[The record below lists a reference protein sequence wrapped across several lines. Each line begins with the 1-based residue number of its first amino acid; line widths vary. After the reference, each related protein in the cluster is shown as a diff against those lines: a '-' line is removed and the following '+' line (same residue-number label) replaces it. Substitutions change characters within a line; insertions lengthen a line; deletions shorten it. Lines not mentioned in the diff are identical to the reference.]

1 MSKEGKFLVYC
12 TELYKSVKGLTGFQV
27 SELFSEYQVW
37 DYVYACFEALHTT
50 GENYIVEDIDQY
62 IQERQAVV

>member
-12 TELYKSVKGLTGFQV
+12 TELYKSVKGLTGLQV
-27 SELFSEYQVW
+27 SQLFSEYQVW